1 MTADMTTTFELMRGS
16 APLLISMPHPGT
28 FLPADIA
35 TRLTDAALRLPDTD
49 WHLERLYDFA
59 EELEASIIVATHSR
73 YAIDLNR
80 PSDDTSLYPGQDTTG
95 LCPVDTFHREPL
107 YRKGQQ
113 PDAAEI
119 RRRIDKYWEPYHA
132 ALRNELDRLRG
143 RHGRVVVWDAHSI
156 CSVLP
161 RFFEGRLPDLNLGS
175 AAGTACDIS
184 LAQLVLQIARSY
196 PHYSA
201 VLDGR
206 FKGGYI
212 TRRYGRPAESVH
224 AIQLEL
230 AQLTYMSEDYPYSFD
245 ESRAAGLRPVLM
257 QMLREVL
264 RWVRT

>member
-1 MTADMTTTFELMRGS
+1 MPDATKTFELRRGTS
-16 APLLISMPHPGT
+16 PLLISMPHPGK
-28 FLPADIA
+28 FLPPDIA
-35 TRLTDAALRLPDTD
+35 ALLTDAALRLPDTD
-49 WHLERLYDFA
+49 WHLERLYDFID
-59 EELEASIIVATHSR
+59 ELGASVIVATHSR

-80 PSDDTSLYPGQDTTG
+80 PRDDRSLYPGQETTG

-107 YRKGQQ
+107 YREGRQ

-119 RRRIDKYWEPYHA
+119 QRRIDKYWAPYHA
-132 ALRNELDRLRG
+132 ALYGEVDRLCERYG
-143 RHGRVVVWDAHSI
+143 RIVLWDAHSI

-175 AAGTACDIS
+175 AGGAACDEG
-184 LAQLVLQIARSY
+184 LAQLLLQIARSHSRY
-196 PHYSA
+196 TA

-212 TRRYGRPAESVH
+212 TRRYGRPSEGVH

-230 AQLTYMSEDYPYSFD
+230 AQLTYMQEEYPYSFD
-245 ESRAAGLRPVLM
+245 ESRAAALRPVLT

-264 RWVRT
+264 RWARG